1 MPDAPAQSHVPSVN
15 GHRPRDGGPARP
27 SQFRGGWDADDEDLP
42 PALTD
47 ELGGP
52 LAGVQADLYPVT
64 LATAFT
70 RERFTRRDGSVTL
83 HQHRGDFYVF
93 DGSSYREL
101 PRERLAALIYRAING
116 ARFEDDGRIKFLG
129 AKAAMVAEV
138 VSALKAVPGVLIADD
153 LQPPCWIGESEGRP
167 DAARLLALANGV
179 LNLAD
184 DPPRLSPPNPAL
196 FVVGALGFEYDPG
209 APTPARWLAF
219 LAEVLADPESIRLAQ
234 QWAGLTLTADTSFQK
249 VLLLVG
255 PKRSGKGTYARILT
269 LLNGAGNVCAPT
281 LASLGTGFGLAALM
295 NKRLATIGDARLSG
309 RTDQAVVTERVLS
322 ISGEDSVTID
332 RKYRD
337 ALTLRLPTR
346 LLLVTNELPNLK
358 DASGALASRFIVLRT
373 RRSFFGVEDRGLESA
388 LSAELPGIL
397 NWAIDGYRD
406 LLRCG
411 RLTEPES
418 SRAAM
423 QELADLSSPVS
434 AFVEDE
440 CRMGPGLSVEKPI
453 VFEWWRRWCA
463 DHGINAV
470 TSEPVFAR
478 DLAAACPGL
487 RTERRRVGE
496 RRTRCWVG
504 IALREG
510 VGGGN

>member
-1 MPDAPAQSHVPSVN
+1 MAGAWE
-15 GHRPRDGGPARP
+15 AE
-27 SQFRGGWDADDEDLP
+27 DEDLP
-42 PALTD
+42 PALAD

-52 LAGVQADLYPVT
+52 LPGVQSDVFPVT
-64 LATAFT
+64 LATAFI
-70 RERFTRRDGSVTL
+70 RERFTLPDGSVTL

-93 DGSSYREL
+93 DGSAYREL
-101 PRERLAALIYRAING
+101 SRERLAALTYRAIDG
-116 ARFEDDGRIKFLG
+116 ARFEDEGRIKFYH
-129 AKAAMVAEV
+129 AKSAMVGEV
-138 VSALKAVPGVLIADD
+138 LAALKAVPGVLLADE
-153 LQPPCWIGESEGRP
+153 LQPPCWIGGGEGRP
-167 DAARLLALANGV
+167 DSARLLALRNGI
-179 LNLAD
+179 LNLSD
-184 DPPRLSPPNPAL
+184 DPPRLIAPTPDL
-196 FVVGALGFEYDPG
+196 FVVGSLGFDY
-209 APTPARWLAF
+209 APDAPHPARWLAF
-219 LAEVLADPESIRLAQ
+219 LGEVLADPDSIRLAR

-281 LASLGTGFGLAALM
+281 LATLGTNFGLASLM
-295 NKRLATIGDARLSG
+295 NKRLAIIGDARLSG

-322 ISGEDSVTID
+322 ISGEDAVSID

-337 ALTLRLPTR
+337 AITLRLPTR
-346 LLLVTNELPNLK
+346 LLMVTNELPNLK

-373 RRSFFGVEDRGLESA
+373 RRSFFGAEDRGLESA
-388 LSAELPGIL
+388 LIAELPGIL

-406 LLRCG
+406 LLACG
-411 RLTEPES
+411 KLTEPES

-440 CRMGPGLSVEKPI
+440 CRLGPGLSVEKPI
-453 VFEWWRRWCA
+453 LFEWWRRWCS

-478 DLAAACPGL
+478 DLTAACPGL

-510 VGGGN
+510 GGGGT